1 MQGYQRHT
9 AIQGGHCPS
18 ALNPRPIESHRD
30 GTDLWCCSLWALRH
44 RFAHRLQHLSFAST
58 HQPELGRGRPAVPV
72 SPGHVRSLYPY
83 PPNRR
88 RLR

>member
-18 ALNPRPIESHRD
+18 ALNPHPIGSRRD
-30 GTDLWCCSLWALRH
+30 GADLWHCSL
-44 RFAHRLQHLSFAST
+44 SVAST

-72 SPGHVRSLYPY
+72 SPGHVRPPHPY